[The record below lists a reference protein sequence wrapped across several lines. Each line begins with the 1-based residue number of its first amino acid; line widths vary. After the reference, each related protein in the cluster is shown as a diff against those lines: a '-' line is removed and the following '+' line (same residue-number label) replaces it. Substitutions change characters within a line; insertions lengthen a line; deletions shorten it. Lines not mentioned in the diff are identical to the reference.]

1 MAKNRRWLFAALGAG
16 LLLAGCG
23 GGSGTSSEASAS
35 APAASAA
42 ATEASAP
49 TEGAAATGDPLKIGV
64 LTSLTGSAGIYG
76 PPVQKTVELAAKKI
90 NDAGGV
96 NGQPIEIVIAD
107 DGSDPT
113 TGAKAVDRLLTQDQ
127 VNGLVAMTNSAVREA
142 FIKQVSESGV
152 PFVYTSLYE
161 GASCYPNMFVI
172 GEVPA
177 QYDPVYQ
184 SLVTDEGL
192 KKTFLL
198 GHDYIWP
205 QKILPAAEATITGAG
220 GSVTGTELVPF
231 GTTDFGPIIK
241 KIKDSGSDS
250 VLSAL
255 VGADYGTFVK
265 QWRQAGLDKS
275 TKIVS
280 LTMTDDFSQ
289 ALGPDANDIYAVFG
303 YFAGLDNPNN
313 KAFIS
318 EYKAANPDAFAQN
331 TLTQATYDGVMALA
345 AAANVAGSTDNAAVN
360 AAMKGITLPDSPR
373 GSLTIDGTTHHVA
386 ANMYLVKADGTGNFS
401 LVREFPSVSAGPQ
414 CSL

>member
-1 MAKNRRWLFAALGAG
+1 MAKNRRWIFAAVGAG

-23 GGSGTSSEASAS
+23 GGSGTSSEASA
-35 APAASAA
+35 PAATAAASEAAAAPESAA
-42 ATEASAP
+42 P
-49 TEGAAATGDPLKIGV
+49 TGDPLKIGV

-96 NGQPIEIVIAD
+96 NGQPIEIVVAD

-113 TGAKAVDRLLTQDQ
+113 TGAKAVDRLLTQDK

-161 GASCYPNMFVI
+161 GGSCYPNMFVI

-177 QYDPVYQ
+177 QYDPVYA
-184 SLVTDEGL
+184 SMVSDLGM

-205 QKILPAAEATITGAG
+205 QKILPAAEKTISGAG
-220 GSVTGTELVPF
+220 GSVTGSELVPF

-250 VLSAL
+250 VLTAL

-275 TKIVS
+275 AKIVS
-280 LTMTDDFSQ
+280 LTMTDDFAQ
-289 ALGPDANDIYAVFG
+289 ALGPDAKDIYAVFG
-303 YFAGLDNPNN
+303 YFSGLDNPMN
-313 KAFIS
+313 KAFID
-318 EYKAANPDAFAQN
+318 EYMAANPDAFAQN
-331 TLTQATYDGVMALA
+331 TLTEATYDGVMALA
-345 AAANVAGSTDNAAVN
+345 AAANAAGSTDSASVN
-360 AAMKGITLPDSPR
+360 AAMKGISLPDSPR
-373 GSLTIDGTTHHVA
+373 GPLTIDGTTHHVG
-386 ANMYLVKADGTGNFS
+386 ANMYLVKADDKGTFS
-401 LVREFPSVSAGPQ
+401 LVKEFPNVSAGAQ